1 MMGTEKLNRRF
12 VGTALVSVLLSL
24 LLALTPVLAVAE
36 PAGEGSA
43 SADAAETS
51 IESEAPEVAE
61 GTSDDAEPPTSQSD
75 PPVSTDTAIAP
86 AESESDAAIGTSAE
100 ASAQAVTAGADCVM
114 SSDTYENSVTAANM
128 VLLVSFS
135 DTSQE
140 MLDAFNASYYIAD
153 NILGIKTNWQNFMW
167 SVDGIKQSYVQ
178 RTWRDY
184 LYEISQGQCNVKSYF
199 PQTQADGK
207 VVHITLDR
215 PASDYK
221 DNDGTLV
228 GDVASK
234 FSAQFGSYDAS
245 RTDKNRDGFIDNLMI
260 VPTTSG
266 VFTSHKGSLG
276 ETVTFGSGNN
286 TRKVKESITVVE
298 GPLEL
303 SSGGMPNSGFS
314 ESVAVHEYLHT
325 LGARDYYRNYNGI
338 GGNPVSH
345 WDVMASGGVYSWPLA
360 FTRESVGWASIPEV
374 NLKDLEDS
382 YTLYAPAQSDAKK
395 GVSNPSKPQALK
407 IKTSLS
413 SSEYF
418 IVEYRQKSTN
428 SFGYD
433 RYIGASGLIVYR
445 VNEAH
450 SIMGNIRGDDY
461 VYVFRP
467 GETGLK
473 DSAGEIDRAAIA
485 AGSYVSQ
492 DDKTLNTSIGST
504 DLDAKFTD
512 NTIFFEN
519 GLNSGIKIDAVSQ
532 TDGSITFKISTADY
546 AQADMWESLTNTDGS
561 TPFGTWESPS
571 VQATSDESNPYML
584 VGSTS
589 SASLLWAVWKH
600 DGSNWQQVGTKQND
614 MRNVRIATLNGT
626 PYLLGVSTSNQKQLV
641 LKALVSGVWNTVA
654 TATLND
660 AIWSTD
666 LRAIGGKLYAFAGA
680 NGDCRM
686 LMLEGSTLKQ
696 YGLTLPVSPYYSV
709 SLTDCGGQPLL
720 VANDQSGTKTNAYRF
735 NGSSWSVTKIKDSAS
750 SVIDSVAKD
759 GKTYVYAFTYNGT
772 SNDARLSVL
781 SSDAVAES
789 SHVIPDMQDATS
801 DTSICA
807 GKNSLYFVKSTSTGV
822 KAYSLPYSA
831 ANTGDNSEF
840 MQLGGTVFS
849 SVSSMDVVA
858 IGDTA
863 YCMLG
868 DTNSSS
874 IAVRYH
880 KLQTGDTADPLDPS
894 QGGSTEPGKTSIG
907 DASVQV
913 FNPIYTGAALTP
925 KPTVK
930 VGTTTLSEGTDYT
943 LSYKNNIN
951 AGTATITVTG
961 AGNYTGTITRT
972 FTIRTA
978 SIPAS
983 AVGSVPAQTYTGA
996 ALTPK
1001 PTVKV
1006 GATTLREGADYTL
1019 SHKNN
1024 TNAGTAS
1031 VTVTGKGNYTGD
1043 VTKTFTIAKRSISG
1057 ATVSVATQTY
1067 TGKALTPRPTVTLS
1081 GYGTLREGTDYTVA
1095 YGSNVN
1101 VGTGSVTIIGT
1112 GNCTGSRKAT
1122 FKIEPKPGASTGG
1135 GSGSSTAPS
1144 GVAMHRLYNP
1154 NSGEHFYTASAHE
1167 RDSLRRAG
1175 WKYEG
1180 VGWTAP
1186 ASSRTPVYRLY
1197 SGTDHH
1203 YTASAAE
1210 RDMLVRA
1217 GWKYEGVGWYSD
1229 DAKGVPLYRQ
1239 FNPNVNPGAPRN
1251 NSGSHNYTTSRAEH
1265 DHLVSAGWR
1274 GEGIGWYGM

>member
-1 MMGTEKLNRRF
+1 MMGTEKLNRHF
-12 VGTALVSVLLSL
+12 VGTAFVSVLLSL

-36 PAGEGSA
+36 PANGGSA
-43 SADAAETS
+43 SADAAEATPS
-51 IESEAPEVAE
+51 EDDASEAVEDV
-61 GTSDDAEPPTSQSD
+61 SDDAGSAASSQSES
-75 PPVSTDTAIAP
+75 PVPADATPIAP
-86 AESESDAAIGTSAE
+86 AESESYAAIETSSE

-135 DTSQE
+135 DTSQD
-140 MLDAFNASYYIAD
+140 MLNAFNASYAYGTD
-153 NILGIKTNWQNFMW
+153 GIPTNWRYFMW
-167 SVDGIKQSYVQ
+167 AVDGLNRPGIRS
-178 RTWRDY
+178 WRDY

-199 PQTQADGK
+199 PQGQANGTM
-207 VVHITLDR
+207 VHITLDK
-215 PASDYK
+215 PASSYK
-221 DNDGTLV
+221 DNDGLLV
-228 GDVASK
+228 GDVVQK
-234 FSAQFGSYDAS
+234 FNARFPSYDVS
-245 RTDKNRDGFIDNLMI
+245 KTDKNGDGFIDNLMI
-260 VPTTSG
+260 VATSKN
-266 VFTSHKGSLG
+266 VFTAHKASLG
-276 ETVTFGSGNN
+276 GVVVFGSG
-286 TRKVKESITVVE
+286 TGGKVKESITVVE
-298 GPLEL
+298 GPLTL
-303 SSGGMPNSGFS
+303 SDTGTVTMFGFS

-325 LGARDYYRNYNGI
+325 LGARDYYRNGI
-338 GGNPVSH
+338 EGEPVGY
-345 WDVMASGGVYSWPLA
+345 WDVMSKGGVFSWPLA
-360 FTRESVGWASIPEV
+360 FTRESIGWTSIPEV
-374 NLKDLEDS
+374 NLKDLADS

-407 IKTSLS
+407 IKSPLS

-418 IVEYRQKSTN
+418 IVEYRQKGS
-428 SFGYD
+428 SSSGYD
-433 RYIGASGLIVYR
+433 YWIGASGLIVYR
-445 VNEAH
+445 VNEKY
-450 SIMGNIRGDDY
+450 SDVGNIGGKDY

-473 DSAGEIDRAAIA
+473 DSGGDIGRSTAPLADRAAIA

-492 DDKTLNTSIGST
+492 GDKMLNTSIGST
-504 DLDAKFTD
+504 DLDAQFTD

-546 AQADMWESLTNTDGS
+546 EQADMWEVLTNTDGS
-561 TPFGTWESPS
+561 APFGSWDSPT

-600 DGSNWQQVGTKQND
+600 DGANWQQVGTKQND
-614 MRNVRIATLNGT
+614 MRNVRIAILNGA

-654 TATLND
+654 TTTLNG

-666 LRAIGGKLYAFAGA
+666 LRAIGGKLYTFAGA

-686 LMLEGSTLKQ
+686 FTLEGSTLKQ
-696 YGLTLPVSPYYSV
+696 YGPALPVASSYAV
-709 SLTDCGGQPLL
+709 SLTDCGGQPLF
-720 VANDQSGTKTNAYRF
+720 VANDQSGAKTNAYRF

-750 SVIDSVAKD
+750 SVIDSVVKD
-759 GKTYVYAFTYNGT
+759 GKTYVYAFTYNGV

-781 SSDAVAES
+781 SSDAVVERS
-789 SHVIPDMQDATS
+789 YVLPELQDATS

-807 GKNSLYFVKSTSTGV
+807 GKNNLYFAKSTSTGV

-831 ANTGDNSEF
+831 ANTGDVSQVT
-840 MQLGGTVFS
+840 QLGGTVFS
-849 SVSSMDVVA
+849 SASSMDAVA

-868 DTNSSS
+868 DTSSSS
-874 IAVRYH
+874 IAVRHH
-880 KLQTGDTADPLDPS
+880 KLQTGDTAEPLDPS
-894 QGGSTEPGKTSIG
+894 QGGSTDPTKTSIS
-907 DASVQV
+907 DAAVSVANQT
-913 FNPIYTGAALTP
+913 YTGKALTP

-930 VGTTTLSEGTDYT
+930 VGTTTLREGTDYT
-943 LSYKNNIN
+943 LSY
-951 AGTATITVTG
+951 
-961 AGNYTGTITRT
+961 
-972 FTIRTA
+972 
-978 SIPAS
+978 
-983 AVGSVPAQTYTGA
+983 
-996 ALTPK
+996 
-1001 PTVKV
+1001 
-1006 GATTLREGADYTL
+1006 
-1019 SHKNN
+1019 KNN

-1031 VTVTGKGNYTGD
+1031 VTVTGKGNYAGTA
-1043 VTKTFTIAKRSISG
+1043 TRTFTIVQRSISS
-1057 ATVSVATQTY
+1057 ATVGVATQTY
-1067 TGKALTPRPTVTLS
+1067 TGKALTPKPTVTLS

-1112 GNCTGSRKAT
+1112 GNYTGSRKAT
-1122 FKIEPKPGASTGG
+1122 FRIEPKPGASTGG

-1186 ASSRTPVYRLY
+1186 ASSRTPVHRLY

-1203 YTASAAE
+1203 YTTSAAE

-1265 DHLVSAGWR
+1265 DHLVSVGWR